1 MMAEQRM
8 TTFDDTEWLYA
19 PQEPYVSYGGVTL
32 YLQLIFPYRRDITE
46 GERYP
51 VILYIPGAAWYRQE
65 MYNSVP
71 QWAKLAEKGAVV
83 AAVQVRAST
92 EAKFPAQ
99 TEDVLAAMRHLAKD
113 AAKWHIDPHRMYLA
127 GQSSGGHIA
136 LMTLLT
142 KLGEI
147 GEAPDFTLRGLIAV
161 SAPTDLR
168 LCGGGPTMD
177 LLGVSSMEAEPDKV
191 AAASCDTYISRETPL
206 PRILLIHGTMDETV
220 SILHSERLHRQLL
233 IAGKR
238 VEFLQVSGAGH
249 GGAWQWR
256 EPLLERVMKFV
267 REG

>member
-1 MMAEQRM
+1 MAEQRM
-8 TTFDDTEWLYA
+8 MNYDDTEWLYA
-19 PQEPYVSYGGVTL
+19 PEEPYAVHGGVEL
-32 YLQLIFPYRRDITE
+32 HLQLIFPWRRDMPE
-46 GERYP
+46 SERYP
-51 VILYIPGAAWYRQE
+51 VILYVPGASWYRQE

-113 AAKWHIDPHRMYLA
+113 AAKWHIDPARMYLA

-142 KLGEI
+142 KLEEI
-147 GEAPDFTLRGLIAV
+147 GNAPDFMLRGVIAV
-161 SAPTDLR
+161 SAPTDMK
-168 LCGGGPTMD
+168 LCGGVPSLD
-177 LLGVSSMEAEPDKV
+177 LLGVTSLEAEPERV
-191 AAASCDTYISRETPL
+191 AAASCDTYISKATPL
-206 PRILLIHGTMDETV
+206 PRILLIHGTMDDV
-220 SILHSERLHRQLL
+220 VPILHSERLHRRL
-233 IAGKR
+233 IICGKR

-249 GGAWQWR
+249 DGAWQWR
-256 EPLLERVMKFV
+256 DAMLERVMKFV

>member
-1 MMAEQRM
+1 MAEQRM
-8 TTFDDTEWLYA
+8 MTFDDTEWLYA
-19 PQEPYVSYGGVTL
+19 PQEPYACHGGVEL
-32 YLQLIFPYRRDITE
+32 YLQLIFPYRRDMPDNE
-46 GERYP
+46 LYP
-51 VILYIPGAAWYRQE
+51 VILWVPGAAWYRQE

-83 AAVQVRAST
+83 ASVQVRAST

-136 LMTLLT
+136 LLTLLT
-142 KLGEI
+142 KLSEI
-147 GEAPDFTLRGLIAV
+147 GTAPDFTLRGLIAV
-161 SAPTDLR
+161 SAPTDMR
-168 LCGGGPTMD
+168 LCGGIPSLD
-177 LLGVSSMEAEPDKV
+177 LLGVTSLEAEPEKV
-191 AAASCDTYISRETPL
+191 AAASCETYISRETPL
-206 PRILLIHGTMDETV
+206 PRILLIHGTMDDV
-220 SILHSERLHRQLL
+220 VPILHSERLHRQLL